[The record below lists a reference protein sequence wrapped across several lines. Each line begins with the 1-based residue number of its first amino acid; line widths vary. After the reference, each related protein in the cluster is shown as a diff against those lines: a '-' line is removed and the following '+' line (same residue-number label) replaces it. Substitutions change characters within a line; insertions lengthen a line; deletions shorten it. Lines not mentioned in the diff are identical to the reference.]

1 MPEQGGA
8 MDDLY
13 EISNLLNTGL
23 DRETLAAAIHCI
35 ELGEFLKNYSML
47 IVSSFFDFFEELLD
61 FFFPNAF
68 VNVVSLK
75 MPISFIC
82 RSIS

>member
-35 ELGEFLKNYSML
+35 ELGEF
-47 IVSSFFDFFEELLD
+47 
-61 FFFPNAF
+61 
-68 VNVVSLK
+68 
-75 MPISFIC
+75 
-82 RSIS
+82 